1 MTPNEDEIYRMIASQ
16 LEGNIS
22 KEEESLLLEWID
34 SSEENQLLYVQ
45 ASSIF
50 HSQNGQLTKKSWDE
64 IRPLLMKNRTRTRSL
79 IYASLGAAASLA
91 LVIGLLLFNQKNEQH
106 IIASATSQTLIDT
119 LPSGTTTELLPYS
132 TLSTSSRRAGDRES
146 YTLVGSGKFSISE
159 NHPISIESNGLIIE
173 DIGTSFLIDNSSAD
187 STLIVVYDGIV
198 RATLSENKKNEILA
212 NEGQCIVFSKSKKE
226 LRLVTSHLTRAELDI
241 KRSFQFDDASVMEIT
256 KSLTR
261 AFGRRFLVSENI
273 AKCRMRVSFENENL
287 ANILEILAAT
297 LNLEID
303 QKDHYIELKGKSCE

>member
-1 MTPNEDEIYRMIASQ
+1 MTPNEDEIYRLIASQ

-22 KEEESLLLEWID
+22 KAEESLLLEWID

-50 HSQNGQLTKKSWDE
+50 HAQNGQLTKKSWDE
-64 IRPLLMKNRTRTRSL
+64 IRPLLSKNRTRTRSL

-91 LVIGLLLFNQKNEQH
+91 LVVGLLLFNQKNEQH
-106 IIASATSQTLIDT
+106 VIASTTSQTLIDT

-132 TLSTSSRRAGDRES
+132 TLSTSTREAGDRES
-146 YTLVGSGKFSISE
+146 YALVGSGKFSIAE

-198 RATLSENKKNEILA
+198 RAALSENKKNEILA
-212 NEGQCIVFSKSKKE
+212 NEGQCIVFHKSKKE
-226 LRLVTSHLTRAELDI
+226 LRIVKSQLTRAELDL
-241 KRSFQFDDASVMEIT
+241 KRSFQFEDESVIEIT
-256 KSLTR
+256 KSLTS

-273 AKCRMRVSFENENL
+273 AKCRVRVSFENENL
-287 ANILEILAAT
+287 ATILEILAAT

-303 QKDHYIELKGKSCE
+303 QKNHYIELKGKSCE